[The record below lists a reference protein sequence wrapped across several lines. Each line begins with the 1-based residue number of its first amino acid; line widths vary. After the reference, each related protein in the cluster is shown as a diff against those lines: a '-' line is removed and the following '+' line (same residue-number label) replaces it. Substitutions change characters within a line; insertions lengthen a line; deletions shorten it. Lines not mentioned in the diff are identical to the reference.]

1 MTDADRLKALME
13 PILEAEDAELVDLE
27 LAGSRG
33 RPVIRAYV
41 DTEEGVTLD
50 ECARLS
56 RLLEREL
63 EDVGAVPER
72 YVLEVSSP
80 GLERPLTRRRHF
92 ERFAGREVEI
102 RLYAKRDGRKKFVG
116 TLEGTEDRGTEARG
130 TEDRDDDGYLV
141 IVTDPDSGERWTFEE
156 DAIARA
162 RLHIEW

>member
-80 GLERPLTRRRHF
+80 GLERPLTKRRHF

-116 TLEGTEDRGTEARG
+116 TLEGTRDRETEG
-130 TEDRDDDGYLV
+130 RDDDGYV
-141 IVTDPDSGERWTFEE
+141 VVVTDPDSGERWTFEE
-156 DAIARA
+156 DAIAKA
-162 RLHIEW
+162 RLHFEW

>member
-80 GLERPLTRRRHF
+80 GLERPLTKRRHF
-92 ERFAGREVEI
+92 ERFAGRGVEV

-116 TLEGTEDRGTEARG
+116 TLEGTEDRGAG
-130 TEDRDDDGYLV
+130 DRDDGYLV
-141 IVTDPDSGERWTFEE
+141 VVTDPDSGERWTFEE
-156 DAIARA
+156 DAIAKA
-162 RLHIEW
+162 RLHFEW